1 MTTSSSVKAVSSPD
15 QVPKGCGVVV
25 LDDTTTIHLSLIGVL
40 DVPKEIIKLEK
51 NMENGKQRLSQL
63 ETKMSTDA
71 YVQKTPA
78 DIQAFDAD
86 RVTKLRA
93 EVESL
98 EHHIADFRQLL

>member
-1 MTTSSSVKAVSSPD
+1 M
-15 QVPKGCGVVV
+15 VV